1 MWWLTLGGR
10 EATDHLSQTQI
21 SDVNTAVTNAGAQG
35 GNSAFTSLQSLLQ
48 QVPGHKARELSS
60 ECSTLQRSSDERA
73 AYVQRARS
81 GPGDYAQQGYGGD
94 RGFVQDR
101 GWDLQTGDFD
111 PEKVA
116 KEIYPILK
124 FRDTVVKFIES
135 TLEKVPP
142 DPPARW
148 LSCRS
153 LGWSLWCRRLPIV
166 LRFGC

>member
-1 MWWLTLGGR
+1 MADSWGR

-60 ECSTLQRSSDERA
+60 ECSSLQRSSDERA

-111 PEKVA
+111 PEKIA
-116 KEIYPILK
+116 REIYPILR

-142 DPPARW
+142 
-148 LSCRS
+148 
-153 LGWSLWCRRLPIV
+153 PIRP
-166 LRFGC
+166 LAEL